1 MLAGHGERNLLQD
14 RRYTAPMGRQWLQ
27 KKRDINANKRSKI
40 TSKLVREITIA
51 AKLGAPDPSMNAR
64 LAVAVEAARKLSVS
78 NDVISRAI
86 KKVAGGGDGAAELA
100 LVTFEGMSPQGVPV
114 IIECLTANRN
124 RTAPDM
130 RALFRAGQLGAKV
143 MFFFDHVGMIEATH
157 ADSGLDLETV
167 AIEAGAQDFEAMESE
182 DGGSAGRFYTDP
194 KDLDAATSYLRG
206 HGWSVVQSEM
216 GYRPK
221 ELSKLSPADREAHEA
236 FLETID
242 DHDDCHRIYTA

>member
-1 MLAGHGERNLLQD
+1 
-14 RRYTAPMGRQWLQ
+14 MGRQWLQ
-27 KKRDINANKRSKI
+27 KKRDINANKRSKM

-51 AKLGAPDPSMNAR
+51 AKLGVPDPSMNAR

-78 NDVISRAI
+78 NDVIARAI
-86 KKVAGGGDGAAELA
+86 KKTAGGEGGAELA
-100 LVTFEGMSPQGVPV
+100 LVTYEGMSPQGVPV
-114 IIECLTANRN
+114 IVECLTDNVK

-130 RALFRAGQLGAKV
+130 RALFREGQFGTKV

-157 ADSGLDLETV
+157 ASAGLDLEAV
-167 AIEAGAQDFEAMESE
+167 AIEAGCQDFEPLEADE
-182 DGGSAGRFYTDP
+182 GSAGRFYTEP
-194 KDLDAATSYLRG
+194 TDLDAATAFLRG
-206 HGWSVVQSEM
+206 NGWSVVQSEM

-221 ELSKLSPADREAHEA
+221 QLSQVAADARAAHEA